1 MLPKHLQ
8 DALNKY
14 EEKNGKTFFIQTSI
28 VECDPFACETKEQ
41 VTIYNNP
48 EYAEKYNEK
57 NEIMLAINKE
67 NNLEKKQALEKKL
80 NFIEI
85 ELACIEKNGTLNA

>member
-28 VECDPFACETKEQ
+28 VEFEPFPNEGKEE
-41 VTIYNNP
+41 VTIYNNT
-48 EYAEKYNEK
+48 EYGKKIKERGELIVAIRSEK
-57 NEIMLAINKE
+57 NID
-67 NNLEKKQALEKKL
+67 KKSALEKRL
-80 NFIEI
+80 NFINIEI
-85 ELACIEKNGTLNA
+85 DCIYKNGTLNA